1 MNAIVDVFQ
10 NNFLACMTHTNNFFF
25 ILLIFISYR
34 KFEKMYW
41 KIFMIMMI
49 DDDDDNYIFIY
60 FCIKAMLGGSATISS
75 YFKYV

>member
-1 MNAIVDVFQ
+1 
-10 NNFLACMTHTNNFFF
+10 
-25 ILLIFISYR
+25 
-34 KFEKMYW
+34 MYW